1 VPQSTGTKASPQV
14 PLRTHSV
21 SFSGVGAVTSEGFAP
36 TAETS
41 ANQVATFDTAG
52 PMVLEGF
59 APELLES
66 GSFSVVPGAGTLDVT
81 GHVPDVASGKR
92 IVVGR
97 KQRRILVEQER
108 EEEQEPPK
116 PQETKPPKKARKAGK
131 APVREAVEP
140 IAKIPAKE
148 ENTQQD
154 AQREAERE
162 TDLIINT
169 MIKRSEAEELQAIMQ
184 ILIEEDRIRRE
195 KLAQLL
201 RNVEALINPDEDEE
215 ALMLLMMAV

>member
-1 VPQSTGTKASPQV
+1 MTDLEVIFFGI
-14 PLRTHSV
+14 
-21 SFSGVGAVTSEGFAP
+21 GALAAEGFAP

-41 ANQVATFDTAG
+41 ANQVVTFDTAG
-52 PMVLEGF
+52 PLTLEGF
-59 APELLES
+59 APELLEA
-66 GSFSVVPGAGTLDVT
+66 GAFAIIPGAGALDVT
-81 GHVPDVASGKR
+81 GYVPDVTSGKR
-92 IVVGR
+92 VVVGR
-97 KQRRILVEQER
+97 KPRRIIVERER
-108 EEEQEPPK
+108 EEEQEQPK
-116 PQETKPPKKARKAGK
+116 PQETKPPKRARKAGK
-131 APVREAVEP
+131 APLREVVEP
-140 IAKIPAKE
+140 IAKTPAKE
-148 ENTQQD
+148 ENPEQA

-201 RNVEALINPDEDEE
+201 RNVEALINPDDDEE